1 MVWILFVCLGR
12 IVCVWFFCLLKI
24 AVCVLSVD
32 SHCFTEVKG
41 NIYKLAGAS
50 LIINLTLK
58 LSHTY
63 NVCLCN

>member
-1 MVWILFVCLGR
+1 M
-12 IVCVWFFCLLKI
+12 WFFCLLKI